1 MTAGYTLDEPVAL
14 TCPDCGGA
22 LRRAEL
28 GTLTQF
34 RCHIGHVYTA
44 EVMAAAQFAALE
56 WTLAAA
62 LRSLS
67 ERGELCRQMA
77 DNARSA
83 GHADA
88 AARWE
93 TAMREARERSGVLR
107 QLLEKEWT
115 RPGESEPMAAS
126 GE

>member
-1 MTAGYTLDEPVAL
+1 ME
-14 TCPDCGGA
+14 
-22 LRRAEL
+22 RAP
-28 GTLTQF
+28 GIF

-67 ERGELCRQMA
+67 GRGEPCRQMA
-77 DNARSA
+77 DKARSTGDA
-83 GHADA
+83 GA

-93 TAMREARERSGVLR
+93 AAMREARERSGVLR
-107 QLLEKEWT
+107 RLLEQEWSH
-115 RPGESEPMAAS
+115 PGEGGPMALS
-126 GE
+126 EK